1 MARSWKLRGG
11 LATALLL
18 IAGVRH
24 PAVAQQTQ
32 PQTPPA
38 TIPQTTAAPDTSKPS
53 SEILA
58 VPEVVAPEAAA
69 PRGTVLFERKT
80 PPVVDGETPEVA
92 PVETKSAGSTSGES
106 SSVPAVATAPAVVAN
121 DEVVPAV
128 QDAERSALTFTAYD
142 LDAHLIPAASQL
154 VMHARFTV
162 KNDGTEALK
171 RALVQVSSSL
181 RWERFGLADAGGK
194 LVVLP
199 FVQHVIDTD
208 ADHTGGAQEAVV
220 TLAEPLAVGASVELS
235 AFYGGAMPQSSKRLE
250 RIGAPGAAAGQADW
264 DQISQEST
272 ALRGFGDVLWYP
284 VASVPVFLG
293 DGAKLFQA
301 VGRTKLRQSDATI
314 RLRLTVEYVG
324 DAPKVA
330 YFCGRGEPM
339 MAMIEDKNSPSV
351 SAPGIA
357 SAEFAVQRIGFRVPS
372 LFIPDGALKR
382 TDSAALTVLTD
393 NDDAV
398 TRYGKAEQAV
408 EPLLTE
414 WLGETPQRTL
424 TILDHSGQPF
434 EDDALLVAPM
444 AGLDSAA
451 IATTLVH
458 SLSHAWLASPHVW
471 LDEGMAQFMGWLWI
485 ERTQGREAAMQQI
498 SQQTATLAFAE
509 PVAGKDSAFSSASAS
524 VPAAP
529 AAAASKDSSLLLASD
544 EVYYRTKAAAV
555 LWMLRSVAGEAA
567 LKEALHKY
575 RGVAAHDLDGK
586 EFQRTVEEASHKDLH
601 WFFDDWVD
609 RDRGLA
615 DLSIVSVNS
624 RELTAKDGRGGYL
637 IAVEVRNDGD
647 AVAEVPVTV
656 RNGTLTA
663 TERVRVAGRT
673 SASTRILFEGTPAEV
688 VMNDGSVPEVGAST
702 HTKGVRVR

>member
-1 MARSWKLRGG
+1 LKNVKILKQHRR
-11 LATALLL
+11 LAIALLL
-18 IAGVRH
+18 ASGVQT
-24 PAVAQQTQ
+24 PAFAQQPEPAQQPTQ
-32 PQTPPA
+32 PQT
-38 TIPQTTAAPDTSKPS
+38 TPQTPA
-53 SEILA
+53 
-58 VPEVVAPEAAA
+58 APEAPTTPEVIV
-69 PRGTVLFERKT
+69 PRGKVLFERKT
-80 PPVVDGETPEVA
+80 PPPVDGETPEA
-92 PVETKSAGSTSGES
+92 TPADSKPAESTSGES
-106 SSVPAVATAPAVVAN
+106 SSVPTAATAAIAN

-128 QDAERSALTFTAYD
+128 QDAERTALTFTAYD
-142 LDAHLIPAASQL
+142 LDAHLTPATSQM

-162 KNDGTEALK
+162 KNDGAEPLK
-171 RALVQVSSSL
+171 RIVVQVSSSL
-181 RWERFGLADAGGK
+181 RWERFALADASGK
-194 LVVLP
+194 LVILP

-208 ADHTGGAQEAVV
+208 ADHTGGAQEAVI
-220 TLAEPLAVGASVELS
+220 TLAEPLAIGASVELS

-250 RIGAPGAAAGQADW
+250 RIGAPAPAAERADW

-272 ALRGFGDVLWYP
+272 ALRGFGDVMWYP
-284 VASVPVFLG
+284 VSSVPAFLG

-314 RLRLTVEYVG
+314 RLHLTVEYVG

-330 YFCGRGEPM
+330 YFCGRSEPM
-339 MAMIEDKNSPSV
+339 TAIVEDKNSPSV

-357 SAEFAVQRIGFRVPS
+357 SADFAVQRIGFRVPS

-408 EPLLTE
+408 EPMLTE
-414 WLGETPQRTL
+414 WLGDTPQRTL
-424 TILDHSGQPF
+424 TILDHAGQPF

-444 AGLDSAA
+444 AALDSKA
-451 IATTLVH
+451 IATALAH
-458 SLSHAWLASPHVW
+458 SLTHAWFASPHIW
-471 LDEGMAQFMGWLWI
+471 LDEGMPQFMGWLWT

-498 SQQTATLAFAE
+498 AQQTATLAFAE
-509 PVAGKDSAFSSASAS
+509 PVAGKDSAAT
-524 VPAAP
+524 PGGQ
-529 AAAASKDSSLLLASD
+529 SLLLATD
-544 EVYYRTKAAAV
+544 EIYYRTKAAAV

-567 LKEALHKY
+567 FIDALHKY
-575 RGVAAHDLDGK
+575 RGVGSHDADGK

-609 RDRGLA
+609 HDRGLP
-615 DLSIVSVNS
+615 DLSIISVNS
-624 RELTAKDGRGGYL
+624 RELTAKDGRGGFL
-637 IAVEVRNDGD
+637 IAVEVHNDGD

-663 TERVRVAGRT
+663 TERVRVPARA

-688 VMNDGSVPEVGAST
+688 VMNDGSVPEIGQNT
-702 HTKGVRVR
+702 HTKSVRVR